1 MTRKSRK
8 RKAKRQLNRVKA
20 IVRNC
25 ARREVVDLY
34 LLHDFEIVNRS
45 NHDMAEHNSYPHS
58 FPIPRHKMLSPG
70 VVRKAIKHI
79 EEFRQSSYY
88 NDG

>member
-1 MTRKSRK
+1 MTRKSRR
-8 RKAKRQLNRVKA
+8 RKAARQLTRVKA
-20 IVRNC
+20 KVSNC

-34 LLHDFEIVNRS
+34 LLHNFEISNRS

-58 FPIPRHKMLSPG
+58 FPIPRHRMLSPG

-79 EEFRQSSYY
+79 EEYRNSCYY
-88 NDG
+88 

>member
-1 MTRKSRK
+1 MTRKSKR
-8 RKAKRQLNRVKA
+8 RKANRQLSRVRA
-20 IVRNC
+20 IVNDC
-25 ARREVVDLY
+25 SRREVVDLY

-58 FPIPRHKMLSPG
+58 FSIPRHKMLSPG

-79 EEFRQSSYY
+79 EEFRRSCYY
-88 NDG
+88 DYD